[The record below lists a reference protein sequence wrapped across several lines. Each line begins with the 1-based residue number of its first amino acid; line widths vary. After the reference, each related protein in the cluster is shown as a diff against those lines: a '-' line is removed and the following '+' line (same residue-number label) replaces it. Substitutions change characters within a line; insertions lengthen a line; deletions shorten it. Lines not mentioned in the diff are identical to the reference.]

1 MQPTDVATKRW
12 WNRVGSLGRAMP
24 VVAREM
30 RAESRRSNTY
40 WLRVLAGTVSIA
52 FFATFSLSA
61 ELPGRM
67 LGPML
72 FAVLQRGLSL
82 GMWII
87 VPLMT
92 ADCISS
98 EKREG
103 TLGLLFLTPLTVLDV
118 IMAKAAS
125 NILRAVTLLLASL
138 PLLVLPF
145 VLGGVTSSQILF
157 AFLYVTNALLLGIAA
172 GLYASAKGGS
182 AIQVMVMSE
191 GYALALAILSTV
203 LNLFTFG
210 WFSWVLTI
218 RAAPVLAFGFRFAAG
233 MAISISLFVMVVQA
247 SVSQLRE
254 TWDRDSANP
263 EQPRWVKLF
272 STSEFWQAAFH
283 WERGRTL
290 DRNPIAWL
298 QEYSWTARLTKW
310 GWLTA
315 MLMMELIALVGYL
328 GWQPQL
334 TAALSL
340 GVAFSAAGSFRRERQ
355 TGLLEILLVTPVSA
369 RSLIGGR
376 LWGICGHFL
385 PSLAVLMICWNADR
399 LLNTRAFERN
409 SLAWVG
415 PNPLA
420 FLALTVFGLY
430 LSLGRL
436 NFLLAW
442 ALTWTLAFGIP
453 AFASIELGQ
462 SQVLPTSSIIAL
474 TSMFQLTLAVISWI
488 LLMRSMEQRRF
499 LEVDRA

>member
-1 MQPTDVATKRW
+1 MLRW
-12 WNRVGSLGRAMP
+12 RNKFVSLGKAIP

-30 RAESRRSNTY
+30 RAESRRPNTY
-40 WLRVLAGTVSIA
+40 WLRVLAGAVTIA
-52 FFATFSLSA
+52 CFATFSLGA
-61 ELPGRM
+61 ELPGRL

-72 FAVLQRGLSL
+72 FAVLQQALCL
-82 GMWII
+82 AMWIF

-92 ADCISS
+92 ADCISR

-118 IMAKAAS
+118 ILAKAAS

-182 AIQVMVMSE
+182 AIQVMVMAE
-191 GYALALAILSTV
+191 GCALALAILSTL
-203 LNLFTFG
+203 LNLFIFG
-210 WFSWVLTI
+210 WFSWVLSM
-218 RAAPVLAFGFRFAAG
+218 RAAPALTFGFRFAVG
-233 MAISISLFVMVVQA
+233 MAVCLSLFVMVVQA
-247 SVSQLRE
+247 SVRRLRE

-263 EQPRWVKLF
+263 EQPQWVKLF

-283 WERGRTL
+283 WERDQTL

-310 GWLTA
+310 GWLIA
-315 MLMMELIALVGYL
+315 LLNLELIALVGFL

-355 TGLLEILLVTPVSA
+355 TGLLEILLVTPISV
-369 RSLIGGR
+369 RRLIGGR

-399 LLNTRAFERN
+399 LLNPRAFERN

-420 FLALTVFGLY
+420 FLALTVLGLY

-462 SQVLPTSSIIAL
+462 SQVLAPSSVILL
-474 TSMFQLTLAVISWI
+474 TSIFQLALAVISWF
-488 LLMRSMEQRRF
+488 LLVRTLERRGF